1 MNTIDNIN
9 TKYLYIIHT
18 PMTLNTK
25 KELLLQLIL
34 QLDDTKDVKELR
46 KNYIIQIQNTLTIL
60 DNVLF

>member
-1 MNTIDNIN
+1 MNIIDNIN
-9 TKYLYIIHT
+9 SKYLYIIHT
-18 PMTLNTK
+18 PMKLNTK